1 MQYNNFPLDIKQYRF
16 LDLIGCG
23 ATSKVYKA
31 ICIPNNQVLSIKKI
45 DLELYPLEI
54 DVLRQEVSFWSSSLS
69 DGIVKYY
76 GSFINGSVLYILMEF
91 LAGGSFY
98 DLIKH
103 SFQNGFRD
111 ETVLAT
117 ILKGIL
123 NALVYVHNNKQVH
136 RDIKPG
142 NVLLGQDG
150 TIKIGDFGITASLM
164 EQGKKRARFTVIGT
178 PCYMA
183 PEILEEKG
191 YTEKADIWSLGI
203 TAIELATGVNP
214 YNNLPPLRVTLQ
226 ILNAPPPRLPMNSG
240 FSKEFQNFIRICLDH
255 TTENRPS
262 AKDLLNHPFIAKA
275 KDKEILYNEIILK
288 VPPLEKRAA
297 DNIAL
302 QYEEKNEHI
311 SQSPLTSSPHWNFDT
326 DTDDNKNKNIN
337 EPQKNEQVE
346 KLGRFRIR
354 RDSHELPSNLK
365 QNKVSISIPEQPEVS
380 VSKPNL
386 QNSQN
391 VPSFSSTPEKN
402 NNNQSYDELSKK
414 VDILTE
420 KVNKLT
426 QENEQIKKQ
435 IKALLLALQ
444 KIQH

>member
-1 MQYNNFPLDIKQYRF
+1 ML
-16 LDLIGCG
+16 
-23 ATSKVYKA
+23 
-31 ICIPNNQVLSIKKI
+31 
-45 DLELYPLEI
+45 
-54 DVLRQEVSFWSSSLS
+54 
-69 DGIVKYY
+69 
-76 GSFINGSVLYILMEF
+76 
-91 LAGGSFY
+91 
-98 DLIKH
+98 
-103 SFQNGFRD
+103 FR
-111 ETVLAT
+111 
-117 ILKGIL
+117 
-123 NALVYVHNNKQVH
+123 
-136 RDIKPG
+136 
-142 NVLLGQDG
+142 
-150 TIKIGDFGITASLM
+150 S
-164 EQGKKRARFTVIGT
+164 
-178 PCYMA
+178 
-183 PEILEEKG
+183 
-191 YTEKADIWSLGI
+191 
-203 TAIELATGVNP
+203 
-214 YNNLPPLRVTLQ
+214 
-226 ILNAPPPRLPMNSG
+226 
-240 FSKEFQNFIRICLDH
+240 
-255 TTENRPS
+255 
-262 AKDLLNHPFIAKA
+262 FIAKA

-386 QNSQN
+386 QNSQK